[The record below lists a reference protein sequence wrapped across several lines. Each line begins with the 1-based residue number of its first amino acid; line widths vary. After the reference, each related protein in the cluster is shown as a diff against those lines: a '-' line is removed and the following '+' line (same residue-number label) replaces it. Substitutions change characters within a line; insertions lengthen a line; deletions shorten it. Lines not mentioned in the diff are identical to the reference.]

1 MSNTFAPAKG
11 NTVLLFA
18 LLALSATL
26 WGAASFVS
34 PGVLAVGCALTG
46 CWLLA
51 FAVREWTART
61 GRRAAREG

>member
-1 MSNTFAPAKG
+1 M
-11 NTVLLFA
+11 LLLA

-34 PGVLAVGCALTG
+34 PSFLAVAVAATG

-51 FAVREWTART
+51 FAVREWLART

>member
-1 MSNTFAPAKG
+1 MI
-11 NTVLLFA
+11 LFA

-46 CWLLA
+46 CWLLG
-51 FAVREWTART
+51 FAVREWAARN